1 MNLEDKISGVYKI
14 TNTITGD
21 FYIGSSKNIKQ
32 RWYAHRNPSFWK
44 QHPNTKMVQAMVKY
58 GYENFMIEV
67 IEETT
72 NLHEREQYWMDKL
85 KPAYNMRRAYEP
97 NVEEYNRKCKEFEAR
112 LCLYEGEQVKLGTL
126 TKRFQRRRIPHPSQE
141 ARKYLINK

>member
-1 MNLEDKISGVYKI
+1 
-14 TNTITGD
+14 
-21 FYIGSSKNIKQ
+21 
-32 RWYAHRNPSFWK
+32 
-44 QHPNTKMVQAMVKY
+44 
-58 GYENFMIEV
+58 
-67 IEETT
+67 
-72 NLHEREQYWMDKL
+72 MDKL
-85 KPAYNMRRAYEP
+85 KPAYNMRRTYEP